1 VDNFNASAPG
11 TGRADAGTAVPNC
24 KEICKNTGGTIARM
38 RVPPGTMGRARVFL
52 RRGDNGTSSVGATGG
67 GSHEGDIAMTM
78 TRTETTAATVSSF
91 GGFADAL
98 GGVATIVLAIVAL
111 AGINTSVMVP
121 IAVIV
126 FGAALLI
133 QGGTLLSEH
142 ARILFPSEEAGAV
155 GIEQFSGG
163 NLSAVFLVGASGIVL
178 GVLALLGIAPATLT
192 AVAIIA
198 FGAALV
204 MTSNSVRE
212 LYIARR
218 TMMRTGAHSGTELV
232 AGEMAS
238 GSAGVQLL
246 AGLTAV
252 VLGILAVA
260 GTNPPILILSALI
273 VLGATVLL
281 SGSTLSGMVMGFM
294 RPAQAL

>member
-1 VDNFNASAPG
+1 MTTTYPESA
-11 TGRADAGTAVPNC
+11 A
-24 KEICKNTGGTIARM
+24 
-38 RVPPGTMGRARVFL
+38 
-52 RRGDNGTSSVGATGG
+52 AT
-67 GSHEGDIAMTM
+67 
-78 TRTETTAATVSSF
+78 TVSSY

-111 AGINTSVMVP
+111 AGVHTDVMVP

-126 FGAALLI
+126 FGTALLI

-142 ARILFPSEEAGAV
+142 ARIIFPGDAAGSAA
-155 GIEQFSGG
+155 IEQFSGG
-163 NLSAVFLVGASGIVL
+163 SLPAVFLVGASGIVL
-178 GVLALLGIAPATLT
+178 GVLALLDIAAATLC

-212 LYIARR
+212 LYLARR
-218 TMMRTGAHSGTELV
+218 TMMRSGTHNASELL

-260 GTNPPILILSALI
+260 GTNPAVLVLSALV

>member
-1 VDNFNASAPG
+1 MTTTYSESTATTSVSSYGGFVDAF
-11 TGRADAGTAVPNC
+11 
-24 KEICKNTGGTIARM
+24 GGI
-38 RVPPGTMGRARVFL
+38 
-52 RRGDNGTSSVGATGG
+52 
-67 GSHEGDIAMTM
+67 
-78 TRTETTAATVSSF
+78 ATV
-91 GGFADAL
+91 
-98 GGVATIVLAIVAL
+98 VLAIVAL
-111 AGINTSVMVP
+111 AGVNATVMVP

-142 ARILFPSEEAGAV
+142 ARMILPAGSGAAAF
-155 GIEQFSGG
+155 EQFSGG
-163 NLSAVFLVGASGIVL
+163 SLSAVFLVGASGIVL
-178 GVLALLGIAPATLT
+178 GVLALLGIAATTLS

-212 LYIARR
+212 LHVARR
-218 TMMRTGAHSGTELV
+218 AMMRASANSASELV
-232 AGEMAS
+232 AGEMAA

-260 GTNPPILILSALI
+260 GTHPPILILSALI

-281 SGSTLSGMVMGFM
+281 SGSALSGIVMGFM

>member
-1 VDNFNASAPG
+1 
-11 TGRADAGTAVPNC
+11 
-24 KEICKNTGGTIARM
+24 
-38 RVPPGTMGRARVFL
+38 
-52 RRGDNGTSSVGATGG
+52 
-67 GSHEGDIAMTM
+67 MTM
-78 TRTETTAATVSSF
+78 TQTESTATTVSSF

-98 GGVATIVLAIVAL
+98 GGIATIVLAIVAL
-111 AGINTSVMVP
+111 AGINTAVMIP

-142 ARILFPSEEAGAV
+142 ARMILPTEMGLAS
-155 GIEQFSGG
+155 IEQFSGG
-163 NLSAVFLVGASGIVL
+163 SLSAVFLVGASGIVL
-178 GVLALLGIAPATLT
+178 GVLALLGIAPTVLS

-198 FGAALV
+198 FGAALI

-218 TMMRTGAHSGTELV
+218 AVMRAGVQNASELV

-260 GTNPPILILSALI
+260 GTNPPTLILAALI

-294 RPAQAL
+294 RPAQTV

>member
-1 VDNFNASAPG
+1 
-11 TGRADAGTAVPNC
+11 
-24 KEICKNTGGTIARM
+24 
-38 RVPPGTMGRARVFL
+38 
-52 RRGDNGTSSVGATGG
+52 
-67 GSHEGDIAMTM
+67 MTM
-78 TRTETTAATVSSF
+78 THTETTAATVSSY

-98 GGVATIVLAIVAL
+98 GGIATIVLAIVAL
-111 AGINTSVMVP
+111 AGVNTAVMVP

-142 ARILFPSEEAGAV
+142 ARTIVPGDIAGGATM
-155 GIEQFSGG
+155 EQFSGG
-163 NLSAVFLVGASGIVL
+163 SLSAVFLVGASGIVL
-178 GVLALLGIAPATLT
+178 GVLALLGIAAATLS

-198 FGAALV
+198 FGAALI

-212 LYIARR
+212 LYVARR
-218 TMMRTGAHSGTELV
+218 AVMRAGAHSASELV
-232 AGEMAS
+232 AGEMAA

-252 VLGILAVA
+252 VLGILAVS

-281 SGSTLSGMVMGFM
+281 SGSTLSGVVMGFM

>member
-1 VDNFNASAPG
+1 MSH
-11 TGRADAGTAVPNC
+11 T
-24 KEICKNTGGTIARM
+24 E
-38 RVPPGTMGRARVFL
+38 
-52 RRGDNGTSSVGATGG
+52 TSS
-67 GSHEGDIAMTM
+67 
-78 TRTETTAATVSSF
+78 TAATVSSF
-91 GGFADAL
+91 GGFADAF
-98 GGVATIVLAIVAL
+98 GGIATIVLAIVAL
-111 AGINTSVMVP
+111 AGVNTNVMVP

-142 ARILFPSEEAGAV
+142 ARIMFPSGAMTSV
-155 GIEQFSGG
+155 EPFSGG

-178 GVLALLGIAPATLT
+178 GILALLGIASATLC

-212 LYIARR
+212 LYISRR
-218 TMMRTGAHSGTELV
+218 AILRAGVPNASELV
-232 AGEMAS
+232 AGEMAA

-246 AGLTAV
+246 AGLTAA
-252 VLGILAVA
+252 VLGILAVS
-260 GTNPPILILSALI
+260 GTNPPVLILSALI

-281 SGSTLSGMVMGFM
+281 SGGTLSGMVLGFM
-294 RPAQAL
+294 RPANAA

>member
-1 VDNFNASAPG
+1 
-11 TGRADAGTAVPNC
+11 
-24 KEICKNTGGTIARM
+24 
-38 RVPPGTMGRARVFL
+38 
-52 RRGDNGTSSVGATGG
+52 
-67 GSHEGDIAMTM
+67 MTM
-78 TRTETTAATVSSF
+78 TQTESTAATVSTY
-91 GGFADAL
+91 GGFADAF
-98 GGVATIVLAIVAL
+98 GGIATIVLAIIAL
-111 AGINTSVMVP
+111 AGVNTAVMVP

-133 QGGTLLSEH
+133 QGGALLSEH
-142 ARILFPSEEAGAV
+142 ARIILPTEAGLASA
-155 GIEQFSGG
+155 EQFSGG
-163 NLSAVFLVGASGIVL
+163 SLSAVFLVGASGIVL
-178 GVLALLGIAPATLT
+178 GVLALLGIAAETLS

-198 FGAALV
+198 FGAALI

-212 LYIARR
+212 LYVARR
-218 TMMRTGAHSGTELV
+218 AVMRAGMHNASELV

-260 GTNPPILILSALI
+260 GTNPPVLILSALI

-294 RPAQAL
+294 RPAQMV

>member
-1 VDNFNASAPG
+1 MTSTYSETSA
-11 TGRADAGTAVPNC
+11 
-24 KEICKNTGGTIARM
+24 
-38 RVPPGTMGRARVFL
+38 
-52 RRGDNGTSSVGATGG
+52 AT
-67 GSHEGDIAMTM
+67 
-78 TRTETTAATVSSF
+78 TVSSY
-91 GGFADAL
+91 GGFADAF
-98 GGVATIVLAIVAL
+98 GGIATIVLAIVAL
-111 AGINTSVMVP
+111 AGINAAVMVP

-142 ARILFPSEEAGAV
+142 ARIMVPADAG
-155 GIEQFSGG
+155 EFNGG

-178 GVLALLGIAPATLT
+178 GVLALLGIAATTLS

-212 LYIARR
+212 LHVARR
-218 TMMRTGAHSGTELV
+218 TIARAGVHNASEFV
-232 AGEMAS
+232 ASEMAS

-273 VLGATVLL
+273 VVGATVLL
-281 SGSTLSGMVMGFM
+281 SGSALSGMVMGFM
-294 RPAQAL
+294 RPTQVL